1 MLFRGIGGGDPPD
14 HECDGLVVDRI
25 QIQPLA
31 QTKYRSQR
39 LTDAIEPPVG
49 QGYSVADARTAQP
62 LTLIE
67 YLENGMPIQRC
78 LVSRQQRRKFLQHSF
93 LAGSR
98 YVEQYS
104 VGAQKAIE
112 CTGT

>member
-1 MLFRGIGGGDPPD
+1 MMFRGIGGDDQPD

-25 QIQPLA
+25 KIQPLA

>member
-1 MLFRGIGGGDPPD
+1 VLFRGIGGDDQSD
-14 HECDGLVVDRI
+14 HLCDGLVIDRI
-25 QIQPLA
+25 KFQPPA
-31 QTKYRSQR
+31 QPKYRSQR
-39 LTDAIEPPVG
+39 LTDTIEPPVG
-49 QGYSVADARTAQP
+49 QGYSVTDARTTQP
-62 LTLIE
+62 LALIE
-67 YLENGMPIQRC
+67 YLENSMSIQWWP
-78 LVSRQQRRKFLQHSF
+78 VSGQQCRKFLQHSF